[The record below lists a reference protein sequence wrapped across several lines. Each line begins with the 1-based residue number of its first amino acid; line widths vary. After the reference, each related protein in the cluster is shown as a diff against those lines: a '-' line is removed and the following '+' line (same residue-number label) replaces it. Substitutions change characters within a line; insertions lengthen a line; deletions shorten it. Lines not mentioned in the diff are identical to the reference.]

1 MFTDGAICEYLV
13 VGNYIAL
20 DQCKT
25 KQNFV
30 VSKWGKGDS
39 YVGGLDVS
47 LKNWTL
53 ESRSRIY
60 VDVTNFVEGHF
71 KKNIFI
77 WASFCPMTL

>member
-1 MFTDGAICEYLV
+1 MFPISPGAPGSGDFSNARNLRSL
-13 VGNYIAL
+13 AL

-47 LKNWTL
+47 LKN
-53 ESRSRIY
+53 
-60 VDVTNFVEGHF
+60 
-71 KKNIFI
+71 
-77 WASFCPMTL
+77 